1 MQLVVR
7 LVLRPP
13 SPSLIF
19 ATIAAVPQPRVSIY
33 TSVFPCSAA
42 LSESVYGD
50 CSIVAARTRFR
61 LPTPYLL
68 LTSLIERRVRGAWR
82 SKYAPRPG
90 EGIRAPRAARA
101 WLVMCE
107 EEALQVE
114 PTGRGRQGVRCPRS
128 DQSRDNSQCLRCSR
142 PRARQRCRASRL
154 RLGRWSRP
162 GQRSG
167 RVCTAS
173 PHLTPPTQSSQ
184 ASGIPRLERA

>member
-154 RLGRWSRP
+154 RLGRWPRP
-162 GQRSG
+162 RRRS
-167 RVCTAS
+167 CLAHTAS
-173 PHLTPPTQSSQ
+173 PHPTL
-184 ASGIPRLERA
+184 PT